1 MKKFAIGFALGTV
14 ITTSLFIF
22 TVPSSEVKAERVTEV
37 IEVVEETTEKEM
49 VAGIAKYDFSL
60 LTSINKETETS
71 TEEETTTESKIRCE
85 WLGTEFS
92 QSEYELLCR
101 TVYCEAG
108 NQDMKTQHMVCLT
121 ILNRL
126 ASGYADNVTDV
137 IYAKNAY
144 EVTTW
149 KDFEGR
155 TWTTQVEEAVNW
167 ALRENNHPSNM
178 YYFRTD
184 YYHSFGTPYMKSN
197 DLYFSTERQKGDG
210 SNVHTAVL
218 GWIYRWNNI
227 QPYVVINNRS
237 INE

>member
-22 TVPSSEVKAERVTEV
+22 TVPNSEVVKADVEVVTEEQTQ
-37 IEVVEETTEKEM
+37 EV
-49 VAGIAKYDFSL
+49 VAGIAKYEYEMSL
-60 LTSINKETETS
+60 LSSYLKKEI
-71 TEEETTTESKIRCE
+71 ETTTEETTENKIRCE
-85 WLGTEFS
+85 WLDREFT

-108 NQDMKTQHMVCLT
+108 NQDMKTQSMVCLT

-126 ASGYADNVTDV
+126 ASDYADNVTDV

-149 KDFEGR
+149 KDFEER

-167 ALRENNHPSNM
+167 ALRENEHPSDM

-184 YYHSFGTPYMKSN
+184 YYHSFGSPYMKSD
-197 DLYFSTERQKGDG
+197 DLYFSTEG
-210 SNVHTAVL
+210 
-218 GWIYRWNNI
+218 
-227 QPYVVINNRS
+227 
-237 INE
+237 

>member
-22 TVPSSEVKAERVTEV
+22 TVPSSEVKADV
-37 IEVVEETTEKEM
+37 EVVSAETTEREL
-49 VAGIAKYDFSL
+49 VAGITKYEYEMSL
-60 LTSINKETETS
+60 LSSYLREEKETET
-71 TEEETTTESKIRCE
+71 TTQEETTTESKIRCE
-85 WLGTEFS
+85 WLGTEFT

-108 NQDMKTQHMVCLT
+108 NQDMRTQSMVCLT

-149 KDFEGR
+149 KDFEER
-155 TWTTQVEEAVNW
+155 MWTTQVEEAVNW
-167 ALRENNHPSNM
+167 ALRENNHPSDM

-184 YYHSFGTPYMKSN
+184 YYHSFGSPYMKSD
-197 DLYFSTERQKGDG
+197 DLYFSTEG
-210 SNVHTAVL
+210 
-218 GWIYRWNNI
+218 
-227 QPYVVINNRS
+227 
-237 INE
+237 

>member
-22 TVPSSEVKAERVTEV
+22 TVPSSEVKADVEV
-37 IEVVEETTEKEM
+37 SAETTEREL
-49 VAGIAKYDFSL
+49 VAGITKYEYEMSL
-60 LTSINKETETS
+60 LSSYLKEEETEIT
-71 TEEETTTESKIRCE
+71 TQEETTTERKIRCE
-85 WLGTEFS
+85 WLGTEFT

-108 NQDMKTQHMVCLT
+108 NQDMRTQHMVCLT

-149 KDFEGR
+149 EDFESR
-155 TWTTQVEEAVNW
+155 TWTTQVEDAVNW
-167 ALRENNHPSNM
+167 ALRENEHPRDM
-178 YYFRTD
+178 YYFRTE
-184 YYHSFGTPYMKSN
+184 YYHSFGTPYMKSD
-197 DLYFSTERQKGDG
+197 DLYFSTER
-210 SNVHTAVL
+210 
-218 GWIYRWNNI
+218 
-227 QPYVVINNRS
+227 
-237 INE
+237 